1 MNDVIELLKDALGED
16 ARSHR
21 IGQVIDFED
30 YRRRHGF
37 PPVRATCFVR
47 PRVTVSADD
56 DAFEFHE
63 TRM

>member
-1 MNDVIELLKDALGED
+1 MNDVIELLKETLADEPGV
-16 ARSHR
+16 ARPA
-21 IGQVIDFED
+21 QVIDLEEH
-30 YRRRHGF
+30 RRRRGY